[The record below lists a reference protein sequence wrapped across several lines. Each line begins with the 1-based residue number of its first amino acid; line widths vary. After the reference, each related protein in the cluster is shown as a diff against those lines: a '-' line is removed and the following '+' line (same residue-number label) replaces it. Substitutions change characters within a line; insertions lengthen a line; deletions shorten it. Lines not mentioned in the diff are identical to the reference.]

1 MTSASATVPLATVIR
16 VGLATVQDG
25 GRHGHA
31 DVGVPVAGALHRER
45 HLQAAA
51 LIRGALDGTCPAVEV
66 LHGDLVLRTH
76 ATTVAC
82 VVGPA
87 TWSIDGHAAPTMT
100 AVRVP
105 ADAEVALVH
114 HGPGPS
120 YLAVS
125 GWQPPLTL
133 GSASTDTFS
142 RLGGAVIAS
151 GFVLSGD
158 VEAAVIPDAG
168 SFHRDLPPIGGP
180 LRVVDAGSP
189 LIRDLADEPWR
200 ILDVSRS
207 GVRMSGPR
215 LPAVGTVPSAPM
227 LPGAIQLTPS
237 GEAIILGPDGGLT
250 GGYPVAAVVATVDL
264 DRVSLLAVGDVVT
277 FRAVDVGDAA
287 RARAERLALLRRG
300 LTRVHLLG

>member
-1 MTSASATVPLATVIR
+1 MTVPLATVTR
-16 VGLATVQDG
+16 AGLATVQDG

-31 DVGVPVAGALHRER
+31 DVGVPIAGALHRER

-51 LIRGALDGTCPAVEV
+51 LVRGALDATCPAIEV

-76 ATTVAC
+76 VAVVAC

-87 TWSIDGHAAPTMT
+87 TWSIDGHAAAGMT
-100 AVRVP
+100 AVQLPRDV
-105 ADAEVALVH
+105 EVALKH

-125 GWQPPLTL
+125 GWRPQLTL

-142 RLGGAVIAS
+142 RLGGAVVAR
-151 GFVLSGD
+151 GFELAGVVDGPADDGPNAD
-158 VEAAVIPDAG
+158 VGA
-168 SFHRDLPPIGGP
+168 FHRDLPPIGGP
-180 LRVVDAGSP
+180 LRVVEAGWDP
-189 LIRDLADEPWR
+189 IHQLADEPWR
-200 ILDVSRS
+200 VIDVSRS
-207 GVRMSGPR
+207 GVRLTGPR
-215 LPAVGTVPSAPM
+215 LPAVATVPSAPM

-250 GGYPVAAVVATVDL
+250 GGYPVAAVVASVDL
-264 DRVSLLAVGDVVT
+264 DRVSLVAPGDEVT
-277 FRAVDVGDAA
+277 FRAIGVEEAA
-287 RARAERLALLRRG
+287 RARAERVALLQRS